1 MPRQSKIELVS
12 ASCKDC
18 GRAFEITPGEQ
29 AHFKSLGFALPKRCP
44 ACRKVRRDTRK
55 AEAEKEK
62 ARRSAIEKAQ
72 KQKKWEEEEAKLEEL
87 LKTCPFRQTSVID
100 LVLNN
105 PAKTLVIIGNG
116 FDIMHGAKSSYW
128 DFQKSLGK
136 NSILR
141 FYLETYLDVKDL
153 WWNLEEALGQM
164 NYSIFLNPEVINMWL
179 EDFGAYD
186 PDAQSANFFQAV
198 ETAIQPA
205 FEIPRELN
213 RRFRQWV
220 QTLKV
225 EDTPR
230 LFSSMLRGD
239 YKVLCFNYT
248 EFIESL
254 YGAKEDHI
262 CYIHG
267 CRKTRKGRK
276 PDKLI
281 LGHKPGAEEEQWDKV
296 RLKPYK
302 FKGPYKRYI
311 MESALET
318 AVRETAWYDEST
330 TKKCAYIIK
339 SHARFFD
346 DLTGT
351 EEVYVIGHSLSEVD
365 YPYFQEVVKRTD
377 AAWYIGY
384 HSLDDMKRLM
394 TFAGVMGLDKVTVFR
409 T

>member
-1 MPRQSKIELVS
+1 MPRQRKPELIT

-18 GRAFEITPGEQ
+18 GRTFEITPEEQ

-44 ACRKVRRDTRK
+44 ACRKVRRDARK

-72 KQKKWEEEEAKLEEL
+72 KQKKWEEEETELEEL
-87 LKTCPFRQTSVID
+87 LKTCPLRQTSLSD

-136 NSILR
+136 NSMLR

-153 WWNLEEALGQM
+153 WSNLEEALGRM

-186 PDAQSANFFQAV
+186 PDAQAAAFFGAV
-198 ETAIQPA
+198 EAAIQPV

-220 QTLKV
+220 RTLTV

-230 LFSSMLRGD
+230 PFSSMLRGD

-267 CRKTRKGRK
+267 CRKTREGHK

-281 LGHKPGAEEEQWDKV
+281 LGHKPGAEEEQWDNV

-302 FKGPYKRYI
+302 FKAPYKRYI
-311 MESALET
+311 MESALKT
-318 AVRETAWYDEST
+318 AARETAWYDEDT
-330 TKKCAYIIK
+330 TKKCANIIK

-346 DLTGT
+346 DLPGT